1 MIAVML
7 AGGYGKR
14 LWPITRSVPKAL
26 LPIARRPVLRYL
38 LEKVNTIEK
47 VTGTWVLT
55 NKRFAHQFELWLAQ
69 YRQFVTKPVAV
80 MVEDSCN
87 EDNKPGAVTA
97 LADIIRK
104 TRPEEDLIVL
114 ATDIYFEDDLRDFIA
129 EVDKRGES
137 LTIASALVKS
147 PREASNFGALLA
159 DSDGRVYEFQEKARY
174 PLSNRVFAGMQ
185 VIPRKYF
192 HLVDEYLEKYPS
204 RSDRLGDFIGWL
216 PTRGNLWC
224 YELKGQ
230 WRDIGSSPLAYREVS
245 RLISA
250 SIRSR

>member
-14 LWPITRSVPKAL
+14 LWPLTWSVPKAL

-55 NKRFAHQFELWLAQ
+55 NKRFAHQFELWLVQ

-87 EDNKPGAVTA
+87 EGNKPGAVTA
-97 LADIIRK
+97 IADIIRK
-104 TRPEEDLIVL
+104 TSPEEDLIVL
-114 ATDIYFEDDLRDFIA
+114 ATDIYFEDGLSDFIA
-129 EVDKRGES
+129 EADKRGES
-137 LTIASALVKS
+137 FAIASALVKS

-159 DSDGRVYEFQEKARY
+159 DSDGKVYEFQEKASQ
-174 PLSNRVFAGMQ
+174 PVSNRVFAGMQ
-185 VIPRKYF
+185 IIPRKYF

-216 PTRGNLWC
+216 PGRGNLWC

-250 SIRSR
+250 SVRSR